1 MKRKPK
7 FAGLAIALG
16 AALGAVAGAMAG
28 NIGVWLAIG
37 VAIGIAIG
45 VSSRRKSPDCPE
57 CEALH
62 RTHEL
67 RSRANSQVGS
77 KLGASSYKPKEGSTQ
92 WHY

>member
-1 MKRKPK
+1 MKRKPQ

-16 AALGAVAGAMAG
+16 AALGAVAGVMAG
-28 NIGVWLAIG
+28 DMGVWLAIG

-45 VSSRRKSPDCPE
+45 MSARRKRPDCPE

-67 RSRANSQVGS
+67 RSRANSQVG
-77 KLGASSYKPKEGSTQ
+77 
-92 WHY
+92 